1 MPRALT
7 GTEPRQPL
15 SPTLAL
21 EKRQQRHGL
30 PARPHALPAHPPP
43 PPLTPHPPRCR
54 YLHKFKWH
62 HLTESKAYEAR
73 VKQDKMRD
81 ELAQAKKETS
91 FYLKKVRSSS
101 SSSSSRDELLLEDGD
116 PNPHH

>member
-1 MPRALT
+1 MTRGSSATASLPDHT
-7 GTEPRQPL
+7 P
-15 SPTLAL
+15 SPHTL
-21 EKRQQRHGL
+21 
-30 PARPHALPAHPPP
+30 PSPPHPS
-43 PPLTPHPPRCR
+43 PPRCR

>member
-1 MPRALT
+1 M
-7 GTEPRQPL
+7 
-15 SPTLAL
+15 
-21 EKRQQRHGL
+21 
-30 PARPHALPAHPPP
+30 ARPSRPSTTHPPH
-43 PPLTPHPPRCR
+43 TPSPSAPHPSPPRCR

-91 FYLKKVRSSS
+91 FYLKKVRGSS

-116 PNPHH
+116 PNPNPNPHH